1 MYWRYLTRAARRC
14 SVHTTSSRTVGWWDH
29 VAPAAKDPIN
39 GVTEAFLADPSPFKI
54 NLGVGAYR
62 DDKGRPV
69 VLQCVREAEAKIAGS
84 EFLESISASV
94 STKMV
99 EESVKLVYGKDS
111 DVVKEG
117 RSAGV
122 QALSGT
128 GACRL
133 FAEFQRR
140 FHPESHI
147 YFPDPTWSKY
157 VCSSSFGFLQVLV
170 QFFQVVKCLSD
181 NEIDVQIS
189 IFSVIEVQ
197 SCVLY
202 SHHNIWRDA
211 QIPERTYHYYDPDSK
226 SLDFAAL
233 MDDIKNAPDSS
244 FFLFHPSAH
253 NPTGVDPTEEQW
265 REISYQF
272 KVKGHFPFFDM
283 AYQGFAS
290 GDLDKDAQAIRIFLE
305 DEHLI
310 GCAQSYAKSM
320 GLYGHRVGCLSI
332 LCVDSK
338 QAAAIRSQIQQI
350 ARAMYG
356 SPPVHGILL
365 VETILSDP
373 NLKSLWIDEIMA
385 DRIQRKRTTLRQ
397 NLEKLG
403 SSLNWEH
410 ITNQL
415 GMFCFSGLTP
425 YQVDRLAKEFHIYMT
440 QDGRIS
446 MAGVTTGN
454 VNYLAN
460 AIHEVTRSEQE
471 TAKILCSISV

>member
-84 EFLESISASV
+84 EFL
-94 STKMV
+94 TKMV

-147 YFPDPTWSKY
+147 YFPDPTWS
-157 VCSSSFGFLQVLV
+157 
-170 QFFQVVKCLSD
+170 
-181 NEIDVQIS
+181 N
-189 IFSVIEVQ
+189 
-197 SCVLY
+197 
-202 SHHNIWRDA
+202 HHNIWRDA

-373 NLKSLWIDEIMA
+373 NLKSLWIDEVKIMA